1 MPLNCLL
8 QKWVIYV
15 RCVSPYKIFKFSNNV
30 VEKKN
35 SKQMKQL
42 ENKEQA
48 DRFKWNFNGNHN
60 V

>member
-8 QKWVIYV
+8 QKWVVYV
-15 RCVSPYKIFKFSNNV
+15 RCVSPYKIFFKFSNNV
-30 VEKKN
+30 VEKKKRKN

-48 DRFKWNFNGNHN
+48 DRSKWEL
-60 V
+60 